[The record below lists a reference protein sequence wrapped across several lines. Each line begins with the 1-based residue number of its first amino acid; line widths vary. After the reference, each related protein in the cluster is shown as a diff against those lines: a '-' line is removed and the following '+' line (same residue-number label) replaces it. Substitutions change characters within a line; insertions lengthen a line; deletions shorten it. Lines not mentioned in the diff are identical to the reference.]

1 MPRPHVFSAD
11 TALYHPIEGKR
22 VFPKGETDPGPM
34 WTDRIGGEVVGMK
47 TTTQALKDLI
57 AAQEQIEHLETR
69 LMASG
74 RDLDE
79 TAKTREEAL
88 AKLAGVEQELIKSQA
103 AQADAEALATQYMR
117 ERDDARKQ
125 FEQAGAGRK
134 PAEVKA

>member
-1 MPRPHVFSAD
+1 MARPHVFSTD

-57 AAQEQIEHLETR
+57 GAQEQIEHLEAR
-69 LMASG
+69 LMAAG
-74 RDLDE
+74 RDLDVS
-79 TAKTREEAL
+79 AKTREEAL
-88 AKLAGVEQELIKSQA
+88 AKLAGVEQDLIAAKA

-117 ERDDARKQ
+117 ERDDARQ
-125 FEQAGAGRK
+125 QREQASAGRK
-134 PAEVKA
+134 AAEVKA